1 MEFTEWRS
9 GSEEKL
15 TFPHLCWYLGID
27 PWNAINNTCLPWRE
41 KSPLLCTFIL
51 VLEYASVVLT
61 NT

>member
-15 TFPHLCWYLGID
+15 TFLHLRWYLSID
-27 PWNAINNTCLPWRE
+27 SWNAINNTCLLWRE

-51 VLEYASVVLT
+51 LLDYASVVLT
-61 NT
+61 DT